1 MRIRLADSAA
11 VRALILSAPVG
22 ESHAAMAREL
32 ARQLERETAAAE
44 VSLINDFAVLGPLL
58 ARILPRGFEVHL
70 GQVQWSYD
78 LAYRLFTRV
87 RLARRAGEL
96 ALYALGARWL
106 LAAIERERPDVV
118 ISTYPV
124 LNPVLSMLRARGLLR
139 CPLALV
145 VGPLGGLGFWIQPGA
160 DLHLLQYEQVAEE
173 VQRIAGPGR
182 AVAIRPLVGAEF
194 LTAGSREQ
202 ARAAL
207 GITTEQP
214 VVLISGGGWGAGD
227 LGGAIDACLAL
238 EGVRVMAV
246 CGRNHSALAA
256 MRARYGAHGRV
267 ELLGFT
273 ERMREL
279 MWAADAFVTSTA
291 GLSCIEARLC
301 GCPTVCFGFQVG
313 HVRDN
318 TRALAR
324 AGLLAVAANNAA
336 LSAAVADAIAGGRTT
351 PPDLSRLPTGAQAAI
366 GLAIAGRRTVQLP
379 TGPPTQPLHRDHQ
392 R

>member
-1 MRIRLADSAA
+1 LVA

-32 ARQLERETAAAE
+32 ARQLRQEAAVE
-44 VSLINDFAVLGPLL
+44 CVSLINDFAVLGPLL
-58 ARILPRGFEVHL
+58 ARVLPRGFEVHL

-87 RLARRAGEL
+87 RPAQRAGEL

-106 LAAIERERPDVV
+106 LAAIEREHPDLV

-124 LNPVLSMLRARGLLR
+124 LNPVLSMLRARGRLR

-160 DLHLLQYEQVAEE
+160 DLHLAQYEQVAAE
-173 VQRIAGPGR
+173 VQRIAGPGL
-182 AVAIRPLVGAEF
+182 AVTIRPLVAEEF
-194 LTAGSREQ
+194 FQESSRER
-202 ARAAL
+202 ARAELAIPL
-207 GITTEQP
+207 QRRL
-214 VVLISGGGWGAGD
+214 VLVSGGGWGAGD

-238 EGVRVMAV
+238 DDVHVLAV
-246 CGRNHSALAA
+246 CGRNEVALAA
-256 MRARYGAHGRV
+256 MRERYRARARV
-267 ELLGFT
+267 EVLGFT

-318 TRALAR
+318 TRALQR
-324 AGLLAVAANNAA
+324 AGLLRVAGTPAQLSVAV
-336 LSAAVADAIAGGRTT
+336 SDAIAGGRHP
-351 PPDLSRLPTGAQAAI
+351 PPDVSRLPTGAQAALS
-366 GLAIAGRRTVQLP
+366 LAPAGA
-379 TGPPTQPLHRDHQ
+379 GAGGGEPLGAVA
-392 R
+392 